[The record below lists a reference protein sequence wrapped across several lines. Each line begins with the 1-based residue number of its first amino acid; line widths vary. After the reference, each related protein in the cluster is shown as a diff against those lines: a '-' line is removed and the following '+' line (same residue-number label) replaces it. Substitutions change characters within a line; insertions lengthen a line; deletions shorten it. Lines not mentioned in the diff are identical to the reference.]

1 MRSIRRFLVIVL
13 LASITLFNFVAAIRG
28 YHTGMQESDRLFDAQ
43 LATMAH
49 VISQM
54 DVTRLEPVSL
64 PALGDLAIQ
73 VYSADR
79 QLLYRS
85 GNAPAEAL
93 SSFSSGFSY
102 AGFAS
107 RHWRSYC
114 LLSDD
119 RQHWIMVAERMD
131 NRFHIAES
139 IVLKTLFPII
149 VGLPVIGLL
158 IWLIVGSGLKPL
170 HDLASQ
176 LAGKKPGDL
185 SALDN
190 ADTPIELT
198 RLTASIN
205 SLLQRLANSFN
216 REKRFSGDAAHELR
230 TPLSVLKTQL
240 YNLQKKLPA
249 GDPAIAGINASLDR
263 MTHLIEQML
272 ILYRTTPEQFMAC
285 FADVDLYTLAQDV
298 IAGLYDTID
307 RKQQHIELIGD
318 HCRLVGDEFAL
329 TALLKNLVDNAGKYT
344 PAGGQ
349 IRVSLS
355 EQGKRVHLVVEDSG
369 PGIDPTLHERV
380 FERFYRV
387 NGDMHAS
394 ATIGCGLG
402 LSIVHHIV
410 DLHQGE
416 IYLQDSQFATGLAVH
431 VWLEKNRSLA
441 A

>member
-28 YHTGMQESDRLFDAQ
+28 YHTGMDESSRLFDAQ
-43 LATMAH
+43 LATMAT

-102 AGFAS
+102 AGFSS

-131 NRFHIAES
+131 NRYRIAES

-158 IWLIVGSGLKPL
+158 IWLIVGSGLQPL
-170 HDLASQ
+170 YNLASQ
-176 LAGKKPGDL
+176 LGNKKPGDL
-185 SALDN
+185 SMLDN
-190 ADTPIELT
+190 ADTPVELT
-198 RLTASIN
+198 RLTSSIN
-205 SLLQRLANSFN
+205 ALLQRLANSVS
-216 REKRFSGDAAHELR
+216 RERRFSGDAAHELR
-230 TPLSVLKTQL
+230 TPLSVLKTQV
-240 YNLQKKLPA
+240 YNLQKKWPA
-249 GDPAIAGINASLDR
+249 DDPAIAGINASLDR
-263 MTHLIEQML
+263 MTHLIEQLL

-285 FADVDLYTLAQDV
+285 FADVDLYTQAQQV
-298 IAGLYDTID
+298 IASLYDTIEQ
-307 RKQQHIELIGD
+307 KHQHIELIGD
-318 HCRLVGDEFAL
+318 QSRLVGDEFAL
-329 TALLKNLVDNAGKYT
+329 TALLKNLVDNASKYT
-344 PAGGQ
+344 PAHGH
-349 IRVSLS
+349 IRVSLTDLPD
-355 EQGKRVHLVVEDSG
+355 RVHLVVEDSG
-369 PGIDPTLHERV
+369 PGIDPALHQRV

-387 NGDMHAS
+387 NG
-394 ATIGCGLG
+394 
-402 LSIVHHIV
+402 
-410 DLHQGE
+410 
-416 IYLQDSQFATGLAVH
+416 
-431 VWLEKNRSLA
+431 
-441 A
+441 